1 VRRLGSTP
9 NAAGRFLPD
18 GKILA
23 ASETPQVA
31 NENLDF
37 TIAWSK
43 LGL

>member
-9 NAAGRFLPD
+9 NAAVRFLPD

-23 ASETPQVA
+23 ASETPLMA